1 MRLVVDATAWTDLD
15 DIGTWIA
22 KDSPQAAKSA
32 LAKILQTVEQLQ
44 RFPRLARLGRVRG
57 TYERLVSGTP
67 YIIVFELWDDQG
79 AIVITAIV
87 HGARDR

>member
-1 MRLVVDATAWTDLD
+1 MRLVVDAAAWTDLN

-22 KDSPQAAKSA
+22 KDSPQAAKSV

-44 RFPRLARLGRVRG
+44 RFPRLARPGRVRG
-57 TYERLVSGTP
+57 TYERFVSGTP
-67 YIIVFELWDDQG
+67 YIIVFELWDNLA
-79 AIVITAIV
+79 AIVVIAVV